1 MCKTTFVQFKSSCCI
16 VRFLSFNVCHPL
28 IMSSNK
34 DRDSRSLSHDFDD
47 SDRDDDH
54 GKDDSVGRG
63 KPGRKKNPDS
73 AAARRDQNRIAQREF
88 RLRKQQR
95 IRDLEAR
102 VEILSGSKE
111 EVFAE
116 LREVV
121 KGMLPHHFMASLCLL
136 TALFPADLM
145 QENQNLRNIIRG
157 LGGYIGEGLGGIL
170 PSLGF
175 ERPQEFVDFLNRAE
189 TDTAYE
195 GFQRRKKAIQ
205 TAAASGSSATAGGI
219 NSNVAKKR
227 SISEDMS
234 SRKRVK
240 DDHFGLNGTG
250 ASGKDADGSRY
261 PSISVP
267 ISPATAGASFYS
279 TVGRSSNDRDLFS
292 ELLHGQGG
300 SGSGTASSMYMT
312 GPVPESS
319 GFTATP
325 PNVSSVPQ
333 YPSAFHPPL
342 NVTSSLGPQPFLSN
356 MSSNVPAQTPS
367 STASEPPEQ
376 DEGIDDP
383 KLHEASKLIQYH
395 LDNYKRNNAYC
406 LPQSLRPTLVQRTV
420 PHESVIDTIPHPEL
434 RDRLILLRGRF
445 DLVDAL
451 HDYTKSLT
459 LHGDDVLAHSN
470 WELGEN
476 WLRRY
481 GFLVDQPVLNICN
494 RWRRER
500 GEPELS
506 LADIQHASQE
516 VTPST

>member
-1 MCKTTFVQFKSSCCI
+1 
-16 VRFLSFNVCHPL
+16 
-28 IMSSNK
+28 MSSNK

-54 GKDDSVGRG
+54 GKDDSAGRG

-102 VEILSGSKE
+102 VEILSGSKD

-121 KGMLPHHFMASLCLL
+121 K
-136 TALFPADLM
+136 DLM
-145 QENQNLRNIIRG
+145 QENQNLRNIIRN

-170 PSLGF
+170 PSIGF
-175 ERPQEFVDFLNRAE
+175 DRPQEFVDFLNRAE

-195 GFQRRKKAIQ
+195 GFQRRKKAAQ
-205 TAAASGSSATAGGI
+205 AAAASGSSVAAGGI
-219 NSNVAKKR
+219 NSNLAKKR

-240 DDHFGLNGTG
+240 DDHFGMNGTG
-250 ASGKDADGSRY
+250 ASGKDADSSRY
-261 PSISVP
+261 PSIPVP

-279 TVGRSSNDRDLFS
+279 TV
-292 ELLHGQGG
+292 
-300 SGSGTASSMYMT
+300 GTASSMYMT

-367 STASEPPEQ
+367 STASEPLEQ

-383 KLHEASKLIQYH
+383 KLHEATKLIQYH

-470 WELGEN
+470 WEIGEN

-500 GEPELS
+500 GEPELL

-516 VTPST
+516 ITSST

>member
-1 MCKTTFVQFKSSCCI
+1 MTSS
-16 VRFLSFNVCHPL
+16 
-28 IMSSNK
+28 K

-54 GKDDSVGRG
+54 GKDEGRG

-102 VEILSGSKE
+102 VEILSGSKD

-121 KGMLPHHFMASLCLL
+121 K
-136 TALFPADLM
+136 DLM
-145 QENQNLRNIIRG
+145 QENQNLRNIIRN

-170 PSLGF
+170 PSIGF
-175 ERPQEFVDFLNRAE
+175 DRPQEFVEFLNRAE

-195 GFQRRKKAIQ
+195 GFQRRKKAAQ
-205 TAAASGSSATAGGI
+205 AAAASGSNATVGGI
-219 NSNVAKKR
+219 NAKKR
-227 SISEDMS
+227 SISEDMTA
-234 SRKRVK
+234 RKRPK

-250 ASGKDADGSRY
+250 TGGKDADSSRY

-356 MSSNVPAQTPS
+356 MTSNVPAQTPS

-383 KLHEASKLIQYH
+383 KLQEATKLIQYH

-420 PHESVIDTIPHPEL
+420 PHESVIDSIPYPEL

-500 GEPELS
+500 GEPELL

-516 VTPST
+516 VPSTT